1 MAMRVHSTGLFF
13 IGILVIL
20 FIAGAY
26 NDSQAQRKNP
36 LRVELNANLDMEDY
50 NLVPC
55 RENGLLVFFESN
67 KRGSGIDTKVWRF
80 AFYNKN
86 FQQEWLA
93 DTALINGMK
102 FKGFAH
108 DRNNTYLL
116 FVDVDRQKSEYN
128 FQILKVDY
136 GKNIFETI
144 EIQGPEKSEP
154 VHFSIHEGKAFL
166 ALNNS
171 KYEPSILRVD
181 LPTGEVK
188 QVKPQLDGM
197 NIIQQLKYDSISQMI
212 HIVLDNYMNKKQNE
226 IQILQIDAS
235 GKVGKKVSIKTAIEK
250 KVISEARIAEIHADT
265 IVVLGTYSNFPI
277 RIGEKEDESGPETA
291 GYFITRFEG
300 EKEVFIYYYNFLEF
314 EEMFRSLSS
323 KTVADLRRKAEKQKS
338 RGEEYSLDYTL
349 LLHDII
355 PYRGNYILLSEAYYP
370 EYRTVTNM
378 YYDYYGRPIP
388 QTYTVFDG
396 YKYISGI
403 AASFTP
409 GGELKWSDG
418 IEIRDIITFN
428 LAKYLENYASR
439 DEVALFYTSQNK
451 LYYKVTGDVTGNPLQ
466 NISIENKYKG
476 DKVMEDLGSRI
487 LRWYGNYFI
496 CYGYQEIR
504 NNRISGGRRTV
515 FYFNKLAFN

>member
-1 MAMRVHSTGLFF
+1 MIS
-13 IGILVIL
+13 ILVFL
-20 FIAGAY
+20 VFTGTCT
-26 NDSQAQRKNP
+26 DSQAQRKNP

-93 DTALINGMK
+93 DTALITGMK

-108 DRNNTYLL
+108 DREHTYLL
-116 FVDVDRQKSEYN
+116 FADADRQKSEYN
-128 FQILKVDY
+128 IQILKVDY

-144 EIQGPEKSEP
+144 EIPGPEKSQP
-154 VHFSIHEGKAFL
+154 VHFSVHEGKAFL
-166 ALNNS
+166 AINNS
-171 KYEPSILRVD
+171 NYEPSLLFVD
-181 LPTGEVK
+181 LSTGQSQ
-188 QVKPQLDGM
+188 QVKPALEGL
-197 NIIQQLKYDSISQMI
+197 NIIQQLKYDSIGHLI
-212 HIVLDNYMNKKQNE
+212 YLVLDNYVNKKQNE

-235 GKVGKKVSIKTAIEK
+235 GNIGNRVSIKTALDS
-250 KVISEARIAEIHADT
+250 KVISEARIAAIQADT
-265 IVVLGTYSNFPI
+265 IIVLGTYSNSAI
-277 RIGEKEDESGPETA
+277 RISEKEDESGPETA
-291 GYFITRFEG
+291 GYFITRFEKG
-300 EKEVFIYYYNFLEF
+300 KEVLINYYNFLEF

-323 KTVADLRRKAEKQKS
+323 KTVADLRKKAEKQKS

-349 LLHDII
+349 LLHDVI
-355 PYRGNYILLSEAYYP
+355 PYNGNYILLSEAYYP

-409 GGELKWSDG
+409 GGEMVWSDG
-418 IEIRDIITFN
+418 IEIRDIVTFS
-428 LAKYLENYASR
+428 LAKYLESYSSLN
-439 DEVALFYTSQNK
+439 EVALFYTSQNN
-451 LYYKVTGDVTGNPLQ
+451 LYYKITGDITGNPLQ

-476 DKVMEDLGSRI
+476 DKVMDDLGSRI
-487 LRWYGNYFI
+487 IHWYGNYFI